1 MHYNDDHNQGQ
12 GRSTTNRSVSACRF
26 SRQTQTRAV
35 RLVRGWNETANQSI
49 LCRYNSP
56 NEIWVNCINL
66 QTYITRVCARARCAR
81 RIDDDDYDD
90 DDAVTLVNHRF
101 HCLTFIFAFSVRLA
115 ASFIPDKF
123 HNLTL
128 LFPHFLYFYWKI
140 LSILRYLKNINII
153 LLILFVL
160 YSFRNLKIL

>member
-1 MHYNDDHNQGQ
+1 MCVCVYVSLDENGERSSHGQ
-12 GRSTTNRSVSACRF
+12 GRFTANRSVLAMWF

-90 DDAVTLVNHRF
+90 DDAVTVGQ
-101 HCLTFIFAFSVRLA
+101 
-115 ASFIPDKF
+115 P
-123 HNLTL
+123 
-128 LFPHFLYFYWKI
+128 
-140 LSILRYLKNINII
+140 
-153 LLILFVL
+153 
-160 YSFRNLKIL
+160 